1 MPVATMKVPTIF
13 TAVDRFSGVV
23 SRMSKSVSA
32 FGDTA
37 QASAMRTSRGLNS
50 AGNTMLGAGIGLAT
64 GLGYAI
70 NEAVKFEK
78 AMATVSTTIDSTPE
92 SMRQMSDEVLK
103 MSKTI
108 PKPISELTTA
118 LYDVVSAGIDAKYA
132 MTVLN
137 ASGRLAVAGLGTTQE
152 SVDVLS
158 SSINS
163 FNLNAS
169 DSERIAN
176 MVFKAVKY
184 GKTTVSQLAE
194 SFGSSSALI
203 KNANVTLE
211 EYLATTAVLTTTGMT
226 ASRAQTQVASAVTAL
241 IKPSK
246 SMQSVL
252 NALGAKDIP
261 KFIKKNGG
269 LVKTLKLVSDQAD
282 KMGILTSKAFGRK
295 EGFSAMLS
303 LLGPLRNKY
312 NEVIKDIVS
321 NNDTLSE
328 SFNKQQK
335 TVSAGA
341 QRMRNRLTVLA
352 ITIGDELIPRVNG
365 FLDRVTPMVDGL
377 TKWMKQNSGVADT
390 LLTATV
396 VLLALGAAAK
406 VGAVLF
412 YGLAKVIGIVS
423 AVTKAYT
430 FVSTMA
436 ALANVS
442 FATALW
448 GCVTALWA
456 FLSPILLVI
465 AAVALAVYWLVDM
478 SNHWEDWRKFILLTL
493 GPLGFTIMYI
503 KKIVE
508 HWGQIIDAFRNNGIV
523 AGIKEIGNSLVD
535 FVLEPL
541 QGILNVLSRLP
552 LVGGSFK
559 GMAAS
564 LQSFRTPELGNIGM
578 QGAANFQ
585 TFGGIMPQADWSAKQ
600 ESKPKNLAGSKQ
612 LNVQDMMKKAGSQKG
627 ELTIKLKDPGKMIE
641 SVDESNTGGIPV
653 KTTKTGGNR

>member
-1 MPVATMKVPTIF
+1 MPIATMKVPTVF
-13 TAVDRFSGVV
+13 TAIDRFSGVV
-23 SRMSKSVSA
+23 NRMSKSVSA

-37 QASAMRTSRGLNS
+37 QASAMRTSRSLNS

-92 SMRQMSDEVLK
+92 SMRQMSDEVLQ
-103 MSKTI
+103 MSKRI

-118 LYDVVSAGIDAKYA
+118 LYDVVSAGIQSKHA

-163 FNLNAS
+163 FNLNAA
-169 DSERIAN
+169 DSEKIAN

-252 NALGAKDIP
+252 KALGAKDIP
-261 KFIKKNGG
+261 TFIKKNGG
-269 LVKTLKLVSDQAD
+269 LVNTLKLVSDQAD
-282 KMGILTSKAFGRK
+282 KMGVLTSKAFGRK

-303 LLGPLRNKY
+303 LLGPLRSKY
-312 NEVIKDIVS
+312 NEVIADIVGG
-321 NNDTLSE
+321 NDTLSE
-328 SFNKQQK
+328 SFLKQQK

-365 FLDRVTPMVDGL
+365 FLDRITPIVEGM
-377 TKWMKQNSGVADT
+377 TKWMKENKGVADS

-406 VGAVLF
+406 AGAVLF
-412 YGLAKVIGIVS
+412 YGIAKVIGIVS

-436 ALANVS
+436 ALANVG

-448 GCVTALWA
+448 GCVTALYA
-456 FLSPILLVI
+456 FLAPILLVV
-465 AAVALAVYWLVDM
+465 AAVALSIFYIIDM
-478 SNHWEDWRKFILLTL
+478 TQHWDDWTGAILFSL
-493 GPLGFTIMYI
+493 GPLGLVISILMKLKERWDSIINAFT
-503 KKIVE
+503 
-508 HWGQIIDAFRNNGIV
+508 NNGII
-523 AGIKEIGNSLVD
+523 AGIKEIKNAIIDGI
-535 FVLEPL
+535 LEPM
-541 QGILNVLSRLP
+541 QKVLNIWSRLP
-552 LVGGSFK
+552 IVGGAFK
-559 GMAAS
+559 GLAS
-564 LQSFRTPELGNIGM
+564 SIQNYRTPSLGNIGM

-585 TFGGIMPQADWSAKQ
+585 TFGGVMPQADWSAKT

-612 LNVQDMMKKAGSQKG
+612 LNVQDMMKNAGNQKG